1 MAELKSETFRVI
13 AVDYLSMY
21 DRSIAPTDT
30 EYTAHAEQY
39 EHYRDG
45 IVWRARILLP
55 GRTETGEAC
64 SAHEAVQRAAT
75 ALYVREL
82 LRAGE
87 PTRAE
92 LAERAAGALAQVAAC
107 LDERLATCDQNQ
119 TSLARRIDD
128 MARWQPEETF
138 AINDGYMQRARW
150 IGKAEAYEHAAS
162 LVRVAIGM
170 VKKLPPDNAA
180 TTAPAQEQTPIVGA
194 GNAVAD

>member
-75 ALYVREL
+75 ALCVREI

-92 LAERAAGALAQVAAC
+92 LAERAASAYSTGRFDGAATMRRAA
-107 LDERLATCDQNQ
+107 ATVGR
-119 TSLARRIDD
+119 SSYVSEGHSSIP
-128 MARWQPEETF
+128 QPEVW
-138 AINDGYMQRARW
+138 AINETAAR
-150 IGKAEAYEHAAS
+150 IAD
-162 LVRVAIGM
+162 AIEE
-170 VKKLPPDNAA
+170 LPLDNAA

-194 GNAVAD
+194 GNVP